1 MSALC
6 SMGLCVLLVV
16 ACCAVSPIYE
26 PVRQFVLSAFLS
38 QLYPLYRLACQ
49 ALSILFTSSFQK
61 AHSISSIFLYFPL
74 PSLFQAGVDMRAHS
88 TIKAFVQ
95 QLTVPLSSPSP
106 PPPLLPST
114 PMPEEPVPNSSSSSG
129 RSSSSSSSRSIHSCR
144 CSHEE
149 EDEDE
154 DEFEDVDLE
163 AGYLEA
169 GDACSTTNA
178 TIGENDDEQ
187 EDENG
192 RAICLICYEEF
203 PMEEKLPRTKPHS
216 SSSGSSS
223 SSTTTPNGTSTSTG
237 RPPSPPPRSAS
248 ASSCPSS
255 AQYCP
260 HSYCGRCVKA
270 YIETRIHEGR
280 AEHPCPMR
288 GDAGCNFVFG

>member
-1 MSALC
+1 
-6 SMGLCVLLVV
+6 MGLCVLLVV
-16 ACCAVSPIYE
+16 ACCAVSPSQSVNLSYPFSYPSFTRLSSCLPIIHPIYFFSLKS
-26 PVRQFVLSAFLS
+26 PFHF
-38 QLYPLYRLACQ
+38 
-49 ALSILFTSSFQK
+49 
-61 AHSISSIFLYFPL
+61 SIFLYFPL

-106 PPPLLPST
+106 PPPPLPST
-114 PMPEEPVPNSSSSSG
+114 PMPEEPVPNSSSSS
-129 RSSSSSSSRSIHSCR
+129 SSSSTSIHSCR

-178 TIGENDDEQ
+178 TLGENDDEQ
-187 EDENG
+187 EEENG
-192 RAICLICYEEF
+192 RAICLICYEEL
-203 PMEEKLPRTKPHS
+203 PMGEKLPRTKPHS

-223 SSTTTPNGTSTSTG
+223 SSSTSTPNGTSTSTG